1 METYAKEKW
10 GPHRVFSSSG
20 DSGTYPGTSLESA
33 LLRVAS
39 VRFEAF
45 RERFGR
51 EPLPDE
57 PLFFNPEADSPV
69 PAGAVQLHAQL
80 ADACRETGVAPSML
94 TNFWSLAQDD
104 AV

>member
-1 METYAKEKW
+1 MQTYVKEIW
-10 GPHRVFSSSG
+10 DSHRVYGIRG
-20 DSGTYPGTSLESA
+20 DTGTYVPTSSESA

-39 VRFEAF
+39 ARFEAF

-51 EPLPDE
+51 EPLLDE
-57 PLFFNPEADSPV
+57 PLFFDPEADSPV
-69 PAGAVQLHAQL
+69 PASAVQMSAQL
-80 ADACRETGVAPSML
+80 AEACRKTGVAPSML